1 MYPFGVDPTQAPTTV
16 VPGSHR
22 LQGGGP
28 KRTLGPGF
36 VGQGQVE
43 ADGNLPHAAMPH
55 ALPVTVG
62 PGSAL
67 IFDNA
72 IWHTAYPHTGSEP
85 RRYFILGYQSSRA
98 RVGDPHAHRP
108 WGLSSGQAEE
118 WAERGLLNQAR
129 ETLLGMRDGVYV
141 SADVAN
147 STATISSGHTEASVV
162 SPTCNIDCV
171 PFQLPL
177 DEHFPPGSLRAHI
190 QKAQQIA
197 AEARQFRAAAM
208 LDDLAHVLCPR
219 PSSTGMSKYAP
230 PT

>member
-1 MYPFGVDPTQAPTTV
+1 M

-22 LQGGGP
+22 LQGRSP
-28 KRTLGPGF
+28 KTTLGPGF

-43 ADGNLPHAAMPH
+43 ADGYLPHAAMPH

-72 IWHTAYPHTGSEP
+72 IWHTAYPNTSSEP

-129 ETLLGMRDGVYV
+129 ETLLGMKDGVYV
-141 SADVAN
+141 TRGDVVSSS
-147 STATISSGHTEASVV
+147 STATISSGHTTAFVAS
-162 SPTCNIDCV
+162 PACDIDCL

-177 DEHFPPGSLRAHI
+177 DENSPPGSLHAHI
-190 QKAQQIA
+190 QKTQQIA
-197 AEARQFRAAAM
+197 AEARHFRAAAM
-208 LDDLAHVLCPR
+208 LDDLAYVLCPR
-219 PSSTGMSKYAP
+219 PPSDTGMLNYAP
-230 PT
+230 ST